1 MNIDKFMVYESMYS
15 YSLLKC
21 NMQFHDI
28 EYLLIFFKLFYADTL
43 EALPGFKILYHF
55 ISVY

>member
-1 MNIDKFMVYESMYS
+1 MNIDKFMVYESMHS

-21 NMQFHDI
+21 NMQFNDI
-28 EYLLIFFKLFYADTL
+28 EYLMIFFKLLYADTL
-43 EALPGFKILYHF
+43 EAPPGIKILYHF